1 MQNYLMRLRPFKYAF
16 LMMGWALI
24 SSISVHAQEGRA
36 QVENE
41 PVVKDAPRN
50 EPDPI
55 LSSESESRNSNK
67 VTPPIVSTKETQRDS
82 VQVKFT
88 KPVKSTEK
96 DQKEEDPLSF
106 NFLYYIIGKFKLS
119 DIIE

>member
-1 MQNYLMRLRPFKYAF
+1 MRLRPFKYAF
-16 LMMGWALI
+16 LVMGWALI
-24 SSISVHAQEGRA
+24 CSISVHAQEGRA
-36 QVENE
+36 QVETE

-67 VTPPIVSTKETQRDS
+67 VAPPIVSTKETARDS
-82 VQVKFT
+82 VQLNQVKFS
-88 KPVKSTEK
+88 KPVKAAEK
-96 DQKEEDPLSF
+96 EQKEEDPLSF